1 MSNYKRKPPERRV
14 KDRILILCGGQT
26 EEIYFSRF
34 KEKYKDGLSN
44 VTVKI
49 AKSKYGNPSAIV
61 DKAISLRNEYDELWC
76 VFDKDDFNDFDEA
89 IIKSSRY
96 AKINCAFSNEAIEY
110 WFVLHFSDVRGAISR
125 KNLNDIISREFDI
138 KYDKSST
145 IIEKIC
151 EKLEDVDI
159 EEVEE
164 RAKRGYEYHELNS
177 GKRFSDWR
185 SCTSIFMLTKRLR
198 KWNDA
203 NKSFTV

>member
-1 MSNYKRKPPERRV
+1 MYRNGMKVNSRV
-14 KDRILILCGGQT
+14 IIT
-26 EEIYFSRF
+26 
-34 KEKYKDGLSN
+34 
-44 VTVKI
+44 VT
-49 AKSKYGNPSAIV
+49 AIV
-61 DKAISLRNEYDELWC
+61 LFAVAVLFT
-76 VFDKDDFNDFDEA
+76 VFIF
-89 IIKSSRY
+89 
-96 AKINCAFSNEAIEY
+96 
-110 WFVLHFSDVRGAISR
+110 LSD
-125 KNLNDIISREFDI
+125 
-138 KYDKSST
+138 DKSGT